1 MSKSV
6 ETFGVTKKNTEPV
19 RPEKASVAGKKLYYG
34 KKVGRI
40 EKGLIVSL
48 VPAKRVKSPV
58 VIKQEDADQREKVL
72 SRAIE
77 VIEDKERALRW
88 MGTPVSGL
96 GFATPVSL
104 LGTAKGRGEVLK
116 ILDQLEHG
124 VW

>member
-1 MSKSV
+1 MAKSV
-6 ETFGVTKKNTEPV
+6 EKPVVMKKGTDPKRSVNASKSG
-19 RPEKASVAGKKLYYG
+19 EKAFFL
-34 KKVGRI
+34 KKVGRG
-40 EKGLIVSL
+40 ENVAMIVRL
-48 VPAKRVKSPV
+48 PAKRVKPPV
-58 VIKQEDADQREKVL
+58 LMKQEDAEQREKVL
-72 SRAIE
+72 FRAIE

-88 MGTPVSGL
+88 MGTPVRGL